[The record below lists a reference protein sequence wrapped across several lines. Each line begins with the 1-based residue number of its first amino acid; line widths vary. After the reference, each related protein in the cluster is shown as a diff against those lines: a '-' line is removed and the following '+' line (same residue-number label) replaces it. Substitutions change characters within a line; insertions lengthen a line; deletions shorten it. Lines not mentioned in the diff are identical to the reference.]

1 MFTLIDVIGFNRSS
15 HVFFVLLNEMIFY
28 WSGYN
33 QGEAG
38 PANDHIVTS
47 AVTNSAGETPNS
59 FETGSEVGKNSGAS
73 RHIQGLI
80 AGITKVPPCLDN
92 AERVAGPFI
101 MMKTENNRKERNCGR
116 KEREEELNNLDKPP
130 G

>member
-1 MFTLIDVIGFNRSS
+1 
-15 HVFFVLLNEMIFY
+15 MIFY

-47 AVTNSAGETPNS
+47 AVTNS

-101 MMKTENNRKERNCGR
+101 IMITENNRKERKCGR
-116 KEREEELNNLDKPP
+116 KEREKELNNLDKRP

>member
-1 MFTLIDVIGFNRSS
+1 
-15 HVFFVLLNEMIFY
+15 MIFY

-38 PANDHIVTS
+38 LANDHIVTS

-59 FETGSEVGKNSGAS
+59 FERGSEVGKNSGVSRSSIS
-73 RHIQGLI
+73 RHIQGLL
-80 AGITKVPPCLDN
+80 AGITKVLPCLDN

-101 MMKTENNRKERNCGR
+101 IMKTENNRKERSCGR